1 MNEKELERLTDLA
14 RIERVEYQLF
24 LENLKT
30 MRQLENGI
38 VIRRFLDK

>member
-1 MNEKELERLTDLA
+1 MNEKELKRLTEIS

-30 MRQLENGI
+30 MRQLENGA
-38 VIRRFLDK
+38 VIRRVL